1 MSYFWKE
8 QLPSINWHKHS
19 QYKPNG
25 ILKRLSPSWGMNA
38 VLLTDLTWT
47 RIFSQ
52 LSFLSDKHL
61 PSPLGSGYLI
71 SRLIYSQCG
80 IYLNQWTLPRA
91 IQKPRWDYYQ
101 HKVLVDCQNAM
112 EIHFLSMFRPQISD
126 SPAAKTLRMSS
137 VSASHTISH
146 FSPAQQNL
154 FHRRGFVN
162 NNLNLRFHFSE
173 RRHPQRFL

>member
-1 MSYFWKE
+1 MGDKLKNFFYISYSAMSYFWKE

-101 HKVLVDCQNAM
+101 HKVLVRMQWK
-112 EIHFLSMFRPQISD
+112 SISFQC
-126 SPAAKTLRMSS
+126 SGHKSLTL
-137 VSASHTISH
+137 
-146 FSPAQQNL
+146 L
-154 FHRRGFVN
+154 
-162 NNLNLRFHFSE
+162 LLRHY
-173 RRHPQRFL
+173 

>member
-1 MSYFWKE
+1 
-8 QLPSINWHKHS
+8 
-19 QYKPNG
+19 
-25 ILKRLSPSWGMNA
+25 MNA

-101 HKVLVDCQNAM
+101 HKVLVNVRMQWKSISFQCSGHKSLTLLLLRHWGCHQLVLHIPFHISAPPSKTFFIA
-112 EIHFLSMFRPQISD
+112 EALWTIILISD
-126 SPAAKTLRMSS
+126 FTFPSGGAHKDFCK
-137 VSASHTISH
+137 I
-146 FSPAQQNL
+146 
-154 FHRRGFVN
+154 
-162 NNLNLRFHFSE
+162 FSE
-173 RRHPQRFL
+173 KL